1 LPDRSTELVQVES
14 GKILIIN
21 GTSSSGKTTFAKALR
36 PALGEPFCYYASDQ
50 LADGGFRSRIESAE
64 EPSERQR
71 FFDGFHLSIAAFAHA
86 GNNLIVEH
94 IVEEQSWADDL
105 GALLR
110 PFDVFWI
117 GLHAPWEELMR
128 RERERKDRTIGEAC
142 FHLKTHLYTHYDIEI
157 QSTRPLVESV
167 PEVVQAWNNR
177 FDVRRPPKR

>member
-64 EPSERQR
+64 EP
-71 FFDGFHLSIAAFAHA
+71 AFAHA